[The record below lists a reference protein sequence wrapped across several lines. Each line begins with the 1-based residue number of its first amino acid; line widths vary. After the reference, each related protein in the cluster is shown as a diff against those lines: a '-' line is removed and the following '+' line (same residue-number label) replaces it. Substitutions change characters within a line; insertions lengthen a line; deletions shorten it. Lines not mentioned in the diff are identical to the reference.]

1 MVRHDTGMPKDG
13 KVVAILRKNVVA
25 FIVPSV
31 PETPKAAKGK
41 VKAKAKAAPK
51 DASKKE
57 PVEKIPD
64 LVGRRLGVVGR
75 SPNNIDVLKVILRQ
89 YNVSPDKV
97 VILTSE
103 DFAKPNAPDKI
114 SVIQYDPYNVAAA
127 IRDSNVDA
135 IMSVGPVSS
144 PITADAI
151 AAATRDKEPPKFLA
165 LDAAEAIAERNP
177 IYKSTE
183 IKAGAFG
190 GSPQRPEE
198 SVETIGV
205 NHYIVA
211 RRQLDEQTVADFTKH
226 LFAIRQ
232 ALSADLPSAAKIEK
246 PDTDKDAAVPVH
258 PGAAAYIDGE
268 LKSFFDPLQ
277 RLDLPRPDGVFTVR
291 LGGRG
296 PAQLQQGRRPGP
308 PAGGARQAP
317 GDHQGGAHRRD
328 LAGAGRT
335 TGTAGHD
342 PIRHDPRSG
351 GEHPRPNRDDGVFGV
366 VRAGRIAIADRRAA
380 LLDQRPALAAVAS
393 A

>member
-1 MVRHDTGMPKDG
+1 MKPARKIAWNRRAKIMMQHTWLIVIAVMLLCAGVIGGLYHYNTLPTQLRIAVGPPNSEDTRVVQAIAAQLARDRTNIHLTTTVLPGGTREAAAAIDKDEADLAVVRHDTGMPKDG

-97 VILTSE
+97 VILTPE

-114 SVIQYDPYNVAAA
+114 SVIQYDPNNVAAA

-151 AAATRDKEPPKFLA
+151 AAGDSRQG
-165 LDAAEAIAERNP
+165 AAEIPR
-177 IYKSTE
+177 
-183 IKAGAFG
+183 
-190 GSPQRPEE
+190 
-198 SVETIGV
+198 
-205 NHYIVA
+205 A
-211 RRQLDEQTVADFTKH
+211 RR
-226 LFAIRQ
+226 R
-232 ALSADLPSAAKIEK
+232 
-246 PDTDKDAAVPVH
+246 
-258 PGAAAYIDGE
+258 
-268 LKSFFDPLQ
+268 
-277 RLDLPRPDGVFTVR
+277 
-291 LGGRG
+291 RG
-296 PAQLQQGRRPGP
+296 
-308 PAGGARQAP
+308 
-317 GDHQGGAHRRD
+317 
-328 LAGAGRT
+328 
-335 TGTAGHD
+335 
-342 PIRHDPRSG
+342 
-351 GEHPRPNRDDGVFGV
+351 
-366 VRAGRIAIADRRAA
+366 DRRAQPD
-380 LLDQRPALAAVAS
+380 LRVRPRSRPARSAARRSGRRKAS
-393 A
+393 RPSA